1 MSDPLAQWR
10 AAYPEAAAA
19 LDALSLPDMPV
30 TGGEGSEAR
39 AQSLVRLEAPRHG
52 YKMWRNNRGAWADR
66 DDAGNV
72 RSVIRY
78 GLANDT
84 DAMDKILKSHD
95 LIGWRRVTV
104 TPEMVGQM
112 LAVFTSWEIKPPGWR
127 YTGAGREGAQM
138 AWANLVAAAGGEARF
153 LTGPGEVGVVP

>member
-39 AQSLVRLEAPRHG
+39 AQSLIRLEAPRHG
-52 YKMWRNNRGAWADR
+52 YKMWRNNNGALKDETGR
-66 DDAGNV
+66 VV
-72 RSVIRY
+72 RF
-78 GLANDT
+78 GLASDT
-84 DAMDKILKSHD
+84 AAMSKVLKSAD

-104 TPEMVGQM
+104 TPDMVGQM

-127 YTGAGREGAQM
+127 YTGTGREGAQM

-153 LTGPGEVGVVP
+153 LTGPGEVRR